1 MTNRYRGFNRLLLN
15 IVVTETNI
23 LQLAKGGNIV
33 TKRTVS
39 RYFTLLALLIS
50 MAVLVTGCGGSQSA
64 QSDNKGPIKIGFFAP
79 VTGPAA
85 ADGESVLNSAKLAV
99 ESINNSGGI
108 NGRKVELVNYDD
120 ALDSKQA
127 VSIAQKLTTK
137 DGVVA
142 VVSGSYSGTT
152 RASAKIYQ
160 DAKIPMISAF
170 ALHPDITKTGNYMF
184 RQSFVG
190 PVQGR
195 AGAKVAVDML
205 KAKRI
210 SILMVDIDFGKTLA
224 AGFREKAEQ
233 LGAQIVSTDS
243 FSTGEK
249 EFTPVLTKI
258 KQLNPDL
265 IYIPGYAPEC
275 SQIVRQAKELGITA
289 KILGTEGA
297 DSTVQFLGVA
307 KDAADGVI
315 ITTNMNRDSD
325 RKIVQDFINGY
336 NQKYGHKPDMVGAST
351 YDAFMVLAS
360 VMKAKGAEPDKI
372 REGLSEIKDF
382 EAVTGLIKGYNKIG
396 EVKKAVQV
404 QIVKNGE
411 FHYFG
416 EINDEDIITPPTE

>member
-1 MTNRYRGFNRLLLN
+1 MT
-15 IVVTETNI
+15 
-23 LQLAKGGNIV
+23 Q
-33 TKRTVS
+33 KRM
-39 RYFTLLALLIS
+39 FTLLALLIT
-50 MAVLVTGCGGSQSA
+50 MVLLVTGCGGTQSA
-64 QSDNKGPIKIGFFAP
+64 QSDNKGPVKIGFFAP

-85 ADGESVLNSAKLAV
+85 ADGESVLNAAKLAV
-99 ESINNSGGI
+99 ENINKDGGI

-160 DAKIPMISAF
+160 DAKIPMISAY

-190 PVQGR
+190 PVQGK

-210 SILMVDIDFGKTLA
+210 SILQVDIDFGKTLA
-224 AGFREKAEQ
+224 AGFTEKAQQ
-233 LGAQIVSTDS
+233 LGAQIISVDS

-265 IYIPGYAPEC
+265 IYVPGYAAEC

-307 KDAADGVI
+307 KDAANGVI

-325 RKIVQDFINGY
+325 RKIVQDFIKDY
-336 NQKYGHKPDMVGAST
+336 NQKYGHKPDMVAAST
-351 YDAFMVLAS
+351 YDAFMVLAN

-372 REGLSEIKDF
+372 RQGLTEVKDY
-382 EAVTGLIKGYNKIG
+382 EAVTGLIKGYNQIG
-396 EVKKAVQV
+396 EVKKSVQV
-404 QIVKNGE
+404 QIVKDAE

-416 EINDEDIITPPTE
+416 EISDDDIITPPSE